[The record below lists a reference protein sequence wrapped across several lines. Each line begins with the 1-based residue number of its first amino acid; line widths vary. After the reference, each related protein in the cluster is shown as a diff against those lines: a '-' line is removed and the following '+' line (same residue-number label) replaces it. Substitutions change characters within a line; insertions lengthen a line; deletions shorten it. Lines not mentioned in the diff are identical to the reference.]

1 MKTSI
6 IYKNIFLYRFVMNIL
21 YSCNYSKR
29 FSDIISRIDSSC
41 NSVLDLCFGDVYIAN
56 FCRKNSINW
65 TGYDINS
72 YFVKNARKQ
81 GYNAF
86 QKDLSELNTFPK
98 SDICI
103 LLGSLYHFNNEIE
116 PLFQKMLTCAPKI
129 IISEPIVNLSS
140 HKGIIGK
147 MARFFTNAGKG
158 NEEFRFTKDTII
170 QLLEKLQMQ
179 YNFSFTIISI
189 KRDILIEITHEGN

>member
-1 MKTSI
+1 M
-6 IYKNIFLYRFVMNIL
+6 
-21 YSCNYSKR
+21 
-29 FSDIISRIDSSC
+29 
-41 NSVLDLCFGDVYIAN
+41 
-56 FCRKNSINW
+56 
-65 TGYDINS
+65 
-72 YFVKNARKQ
+72 KNARKQ